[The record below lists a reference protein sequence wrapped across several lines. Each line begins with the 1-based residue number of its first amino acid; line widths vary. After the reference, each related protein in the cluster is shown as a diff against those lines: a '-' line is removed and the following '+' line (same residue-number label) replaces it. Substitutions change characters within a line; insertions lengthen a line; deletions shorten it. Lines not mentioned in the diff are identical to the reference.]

1 MIQNAYTSA
10 GVPELVPVGNAA
22 SESRASLL
30 LRAVEEDVLPRKILA
45 HVVQLQ
51 QEIGD
56 ACGLDA
62 LARQLAE
69 IGGKCAS
76 LMRSFELQPSVNPTG
91 VLDDLRKE
99 FSLMTA
105 ASMQQLAEFKASPSL
120 SEPELL
126 FAFKARQTECIATL
140 SRDPEFVALQH
151 ISDAVE
157 QCAKSRD
164 QALGVIK
171 GRS

>member
-10 GVPELVPVGNAA
+10 GVPELVPVGNAS

-30 LRAVEEDVLPRKILA
+30 MRAVEEDALPRKILA

-62 LARQLAE
+62 LARQLEE

-76 LMRSFELQPSVNPTG
+76 LMRSFELQTSVNPAG

-105 ASMQQLAEFKASPSL
+105 ASMQQLAEFKASPTL
-120 SEPELL
+120 SELELL

-140 SRDPEFVALQH
+140 SRDPEFVALEH